1 MKLGCTGHP
10 ESYLMVAVDIFLRE
24 LRGRW
29 QKANPALSPLAFTA
43 ARTLGFLPSR
53 ISNDPGLSLA
63 CLQHLWG
70 EYGMTAESFPDFE
83 AALVRGKGYGYV
95 ATQPEGTCNPGKA
108 NICIRWL
115 RQDSNR

>member
-83 AALVRGKGYGYV
+83 AALVR
-95 ATQPEGTCNPGKA
+95 EGLWL
-108 NICIRWL
+108 WL
-115 RQDSNR
+115 RRHAARRHVQSGESQHMHKVAAARQ